1 MSEAPVIIIGGGLA
15 GATAAS
21 ELRERGY
28 GGAVTLIAGE
38 EHLPYERPPLSKDFL
53 QGSSELPDFTVH
65 DAQWYAKHD
74 IDLLLGTRVEAI
86 DRTAKRVTLDGGGTL
101 DYAQLVLA
109 TGSRAN
115 PSGGI
120 EGADLPGVRV
130 LRTIDDARALR
141 EDLKEGTRLVIVGS
155 GWIGME
161 AAASAR
167 QQGAEVT
174 VISPSRIPLGN
185 VLGEPFGN
193 HLTRMHQEAGVQ
205 FELATHVDRIE
216 RGADQLVVHAGSW
229 QTGADLVLLAIGASP
244 HLEVAAASGIET
256 DHGVV
261 VDASL
266 RSSDPDVL
274 AVGDIAQAFNTTLRR
289 QLRVEHWDNA
299 IRQGK
304 LAAATLTGT
313 DEQYDWLPYF
323 FTDQFELGM
332 EYVGDRQ
339 DGDADVV
346 RGDMDEGEFIMF
358 WLREGRITAAM
369 NVNIWDVNDTL
380 RSLVGQRIDPERLQD
395 TSIELGQLA
404 AGQ

>member
-1 MSEAPVIIIGGGLA
+1 
-15 GATAAS
+15 
-21 ELRERGY
+21 
-28 GGAVTLIAGE
+28 
-38 EHLPYERPPLSKDFL
+38 
-53 QGSSELPDFTVH
+53 
-65 DAQWYAKHD
+65 
-74 IDLLLGTRVEAI
+74 
-86 DRTAKRVTLDGGGTL
+86 
-101 DYAQLVLA
+101 
-109 TGSRAN
+109 
-115 PSGGI
+115 
-120 EGADLPGVRV
+120 
-130 LRTIDDARALR
+130 
-141 EDLKEGTRLVIVGS
+141 
-155 GWIGME
+155 
-161 AAASAR
+161 
-167 QQGAEVT
+167 
-174 VISPSRIPLGN
+174 
-185 VLGEPFGN
+185 
-193 HLTRMHQEAGVQ
+193 
-205 FELATHVDRIE
+205 
-216 RGADQLVVHAGSW
+216 
-229 QTGADLVLLAIGASP
+229 P
-244 HLEVAAASGIET
+244 HLEVAAAAGSKPIT
-256 DHGVV
+256 VV

-304 LAAATLTGT
+304 LAAATLTGA